1 MHLREFAVK
10 TVALLPLGVGFLLL
24 VLPFNT
30 QLSLQY
36 ALPSAK
42 LLSIAGGVSASVLLG
57 LALVVLGLFLRK
69 RVIVSRQK
77 RNDRTAQ
84 EIMTT
89 LRANPDA
96 AVPEFYLYLRAFETT
111 GRLQV
116 PLYLRLRKF
125 SIGLWQLVTSDLE
138 SYVGDAVGGAVPL
151 IAMGRPGESVGA
163 GRVVATEENWEGDI
177 STLMRRA
184 TGILVIPSSRPG
196 TLWEMDALKRN
207 GLLSKV
213 VFVMPPRTHG
223 GGVLDTRERW
233 EAARQILVGHGIEAP
248 EHQER
253 GLLFE
258 ANADGKVC
266 NVEPLLLNSA
276 RQVRKS
282 LRRLL
287 SDASPRGGLYHAI
300 AVAHK
305 RARGSSFRGWLETA
319 RELSPLP
326 LAAGAL
332 LLGSSTAGFVPAESW
347 ATVWDRSMTAGELA
361 DYQIGSMRGRISPGV
376 ARLDDARLRAYFVAW
391 GDMLARVD
399 LSTCAAI
406 ARGEVEPD
414 VMQIALSYIPA
425 REAGGFLD
433 ALLTA
438 EAAEQQHAEIP
449 PLDSAAA
456 VLADSAFFASLSDE
470 DQQRYVR
477 VSRGGDQLSDEDRCW
492 AGRTVFGKV
501 GTLAEP
507 HATVWARSV
516 AHEMAGQIRSASPP
530 PTGDSAHPVP

>member
-1 MHLREFAVK
+1 VRLTESAVK
-10 TVALLPLGVGFLLL
+10 TGALLPLGVGFVLL
-24 VLPFNT
+24 VLPFST
-30 QLSLQY
+30 QLSLEY

-42 LLSIAGGVSASVLLG
+42 LLSVLGGVTASVLLG
-57 LALVVLGLFLRK
+57 LALVTLGLVLRK
-69 RVIVSRQK
+69 RVIVSRQS

-84 EIMTT
+84 EIMTA
-89 LRANPDA
+89 LRANSDA

-125 SIGLWQLVTSDLE
+125 SIGLFQLVTSDLE
-138 SYVGDAVGGAVPL
+138 SYVGSAVGSAVPL

-163 GRVVATEENWEGDI
+163 GRVVASEEHWEGDI

-184 TGILVIPSSRPG
+184 TGILLIPSSRPG

-207 GLLSKV
+207 GLLRKV

-223 GGVLDTRERW
+223 GLDTRERW
-233 EAARQILVGHGIEAP
+233 EAARSILVGHGIEAP

-258 ANADGKVC
+258 TDPDGKVC

-287 SDASPRGGLYHAI
+287 SDAAPKGGLYHAI

-305 RARGSSFRGWLETA
+305 RARRATFRGWLETV

-332 LLGSSTAGFVPAESW
+332 LLGSTATGFDPAESW
-347 ATVWDRSMTAGELA
+347 GTVWDRSQTAGELA
-361 DYQIGSMRGRISPGV
+361 GYGIHNMRGRISTGV
-376 ARLDDARLRAYFVAW
+376 NRLDDARLRAYFVAW
-391 GDMLARVD
+391 GDMLARLD
-399 LSTCAAI
+399 QQTCAAI
-406 ARGEVEPD
+406 ARGDVEPD
-414 VMQIALSYIPA
+414 AMQVALSYIPA
-425 REAGGFLD
+425 REAGDFLN

-438 EAAEQQHAEIP
+438 EAAEQENAEIP
-449 PLDSAAA
+449 PLDSAAVA
-456 VLADSAFFASLSDE
+456 LASNEFYASLSDE
-470 DQQRYVR
+470 DRQRYVR
-477 VSRGGDQLSDEDRCW
+477 IGEAGDQLSDEDRCW
-492 AGRTVFGKV
+492 AGRTVFGRI
-501 GTLAEP
+501 GTLPEP
-507 HATVWARSV
+507 HASVWARSV
-516 AHEMAGQIRSASPP
+516 ANEVVGQLRTASPP
-530 PTGDSAHPVP
+530 PAGDSAPPVR